1 MQGPGPLNKLVIDRN
16 SSGASVDNP
25 NYRRYEQGMII
36 IVLLEISFILLK
48 ILLFSSDFD
57 KNFAEFSVFV
67 GDEKFKK
74 IEILIS
80 MHEPPEPYTLGRKE

>member
-1 MQGPGPLNKLVIDRN
+1 
-16 SSGASVDNP
+16 
-25 NYRRYEQGMII
+25 
-36 IVLLEISFILLK
+36 LK